1 MPKVMP
7 GAGQC
12 KNIYASASKC
22 NQIFFSDLA
31 SSLWATLAQ
40 LHCCTDLSILAV
52 VEKSTPPGGATC
64 CRQCY
69 SVLLGGRR
77 GWGGAS
83 QDCITRN
90 PALSAV
96 AVTAAFA
103 ASPFGGKD
111 LNCNQTRRRTGDFW
125 QVCILKSAFAN
136 STICKCLPTT
146 QSDRK
151 YIFLKIKGFLGSW
164 HLLGEHK
171 FYYFVFLNPCAGSI
185 SCAI

>member
-1 MPKVMP
+1 MIFYLLCRVLQEQNWSTLCLKLCPGLASGKMADFMPVQVN
-7 GAGQC
+7 A
-12 KNIYASASKC
+12 IR
-22 NQIFFSDLA
+22 FFSNLA

-111 LNCNQTRRRTGDFW
+111 LNCNQTRRRTGDF
-125 QVCILKSAFAN
+125 
-136 STICKCLPTT
+136 
-146 QSDRK
+146 
-151 YIFLKIKGFLGSW
+151 
-164 HLLGEHK
+164 
-171 FYYFVFLNPCAGSI
+171 
-185 SCAI
+185 